1 MNYETNKQFSLDSEG
16 FYRSILRI
24 TYTPIKKVTWIKVY
38 RKKGDVVYKRNLFT
52 LFRKKVKEVVQE
64 DIIRDTGWGDYY
76 YYKISDYAK
85 RNNYLIIDGELHTK
99 ARVDVE
105 TNVKD
110 GNRIIQFETEADALA
125 YVASLKEN
133 CKKCGNNLL

>member
-1 MNYETNKQFSLDSEG
+1 MNYTNKPFSMDSEA
-16 FYRSILRI
+16 FYRSIVRI
-24 TYTPIKKVTWIKVY
+24 TYSPLKEVTWAKVY
-38 RKKGDVVYKRNLFT
+38 HKKGDVIYKRNLFT

-76 YYKISDYAK
+76 YYPISQYAD
-85 RNNYLIIDGELHTK
+85 RYDYLIIDGKMFVKPH
-99 ARVDVE
+99 VQIE

-110 GNRIIQFETEADALA
+110 TNRKVKFDTEAEALSYISA
-125 YVASLKEN
+125 IKEN